1 MMVAVAPKELSNGV
15 PRQHAVLVVPRSG
28 SWHGHDAK
36 QQSLAINQMQ
46 PVFVQLAALLA
57 HLAFECRHGW
67 PGLGPLQE
75 SSALRC

>member
-15 PRQHAVLVVPRSG
+15 PRQHVVLVPSSG
-28 SWHGHDAK
+28 SRQGHDAK
-36 QQSLAINQMQ
+36 LQFLAINQMQ

-75 SSALRC
+75 SSSLRC